1 MGRKSNLYMSE
12 PKAWM
17 NMLRISNSPTIVSNI
32 MVGVALAIIAH
43 REQWSAHLNSP
54 PLQLSKPLLFIIV
67 VLLLLYFAGMVLNDA
82 FDAKR
87 DQKIRPERPIPQ
99 GVITAKQA
107 WITGF
112 VMIAIA
118 TLLAFK
124 IGVAT
129 GISTLALAFYILLY
143 TFLHHCPVAA
153 IPLMAICRGLV
164 YVVAV
169 SAFSVHNQGP
179 IILIYCGIIAI
190 YTAVLTFVGTFEHE
204 KQTRYSWII
213 WVTLLPAVLPIVLY
227 GLDSPIAWFAF
238 IAFFIWILF
247 AWLNFLAPD
256 NKPISGMHKLI
267 SGFAL
272 LDCILIAAIGEYFI
286 MIISAICFVFT
297 VAAHRKIL
305 GT

>member
-1 MGRKSNLYMSE
+1 
-12 PKAWM
+12 
-17 NMLRISNSPTIVSNI
+17 MLRISNSPTIVSNV
-32 MVGVALAIIAH
+32 MVGVALAIVAH
-43 REQWSAHLNSP
+43 QEQWSTQMYP
-54 PLQLSKPLLFIIV
+54 PALQFGKPLLFIIV

-87 DQKIRPERPIPQ
+87 DREIRPERPIPQ

-107 WITGF
+107 WITGL
-112 VMIAIA
+112 VMVAIA

-129 GISTLALAFYILLY
+129 GLSTLALAFTILLY
-143 TFLHHCPVAA
+143 TFLHHFPVAA

-164 YVVAV
+164 YVIAV
-169 SAFSVHNQGP
+169 SAFSLQNQGA
-179 IILIYCGIIAI
+179 ILLIYCGIIAS
-190 YTAVLTFVGTFEHE
+190 YTAILTLVGTSEHE
-204 KQTRYSWII
+204 KQTRYSWVIFM
-213 WVTLLPAVLPIVLY
+213 TLLPAVLPIVLY
-227 GLDSPIAWFAF
+227 GIYSPIAWFAF
-238 IAFFIWILF
+238 IAFVIWILF
-247 AWLNFLAPD
+247 AWRNFLAPD
-256 NKPISGMHKLI
+256 SSPISGMHKLL

-272 LDCILIAAIGEYFI
+272 LDCILIASIGEYFI